1 MTAYD
6 VIHAF
11 LCMSIIFSLT
21 ASNASVVLANHI
33 VCITIFLSLF
43 LETVTDFF
51 VLRFIGHQ
59 QNYIKNYLK
68 II

>member
-11 LCMSIIFSLT
+11 SCMSIISLT
-21 ASNASVVLANHI
+21 ASNASVVLGNHI
-33 VCITIFLSLF
+33 VCITVFLSLF

-51 VLRFIGHQ
+51 CP
-59 QNYIKNYLK
+59 
-68 II
+68 